1 MTTQRKQ
8 TLPDVIASLISGTAS
23 ELYKKCPSMDAVFE
37 KWDSS
42 LTQCYHLAKKKKKK
56 HTMEFKNSLFVFFF
70 CFLLS
75 LKQKDTHTV
84 EICGAETHFN
94 SSINNFRF

>member
-42 LTQCYHLAKKKKKK
+42 LTQCYHLAKKKKKN
-56 HTMEFKNSLFVFFF
+56 TPWNSKIACLFSSFVFSF
-70 CFLLS
+70 
-75 LKQKDTHTV
+75 H
-84 EICGAETHFN
+84 
-94 SSINNFRF
+94 

>member
-1 MTTQRKQ
+1 
-8 TLPDVIASLISGTAS
+8 
-23 ELYKKCPSMDAVFE
+23 MDAVFE

-42 LTQCYHLAKKKKKK
+42 LTQCYHLAKKKKKN
-56 HTMEFKNSLFVFFF
+56 TLEFKNSLFVFFF